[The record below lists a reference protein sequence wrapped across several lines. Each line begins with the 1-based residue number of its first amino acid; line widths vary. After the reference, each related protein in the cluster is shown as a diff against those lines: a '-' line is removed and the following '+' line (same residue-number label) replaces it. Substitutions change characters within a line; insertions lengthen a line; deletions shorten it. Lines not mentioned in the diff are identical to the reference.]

1 MHLDASTAAGLI
13 NSFQDCHILVVG
25 DLMLDRFVDGT
36 VTRISPEA
44 PVPVL
49 SQSRCQ
55 QMPGGAANVACNLA
69 QLGAQVTLIGVCGD
83 DAAASDLAA
92 ELSHF
97 PTITFLPVAVA
108 GRPTSLKTRYR
119 ASGQQILRVDD
130 EMTSAIDAGAQQTL
144 CETASGVITS
154 ADMLVL
160 SDYAKGCLPETVIR
174 QLIDAARA
182 AKKLIVADPKVTDLS
197 VYADVDI
204 LTPNLQELSKSAGTS
219 LTEIDTIGA
228 TATRLAK
235 THHIGT
241 IMTTL
246 SARGI
251 LASSADGTQFHD
263 PAKTRDVFDVSG
275 AGDTVVA
282 VISAAIAS
290 GAHLEAA
297 VALAN
302 HAAGV
307 AVSKSGTAIVTPG
320 EILAYMPLS
329 NPLTEPASLA
339 TLCQNWRSAG
349 DKIAFANGC
358 FDLLHPGHI
367 SLLRLAAKTAD
378 RLIIGLNSDASVRRL
393 KGDSRPLQ
401 SADKRAAALAAFD
414 MVDAVTIF
422 DEDTPQN
429 LIALLQPDFIV
440 KGGDYKP
447 DDVVG
452 SDIVK
457 KRGGK
462 VVIVPTLAT
471 YSTSKLV
478 KNL

>member
-97 PTITFLPVAVA
+97 KTITFLPIAVA

-219 LTEIDTIGA
+219 LAEIDTIGA

-241 IMTTL
+241 ILTTL

-367 SLLRLAAKTAD
+367 SLLRHAAKTAD
-378 RLIIGLNSDASVRRL
+378 RLIIGVNSDASVRRL

-401 SADKRAAALAAFD
+401 SADKRAAAVAAFD

-447 DDVVG
+447 DEVVG

>member
-1 MHLDASTAAGLI
+1 MPANAG
-13 NSFQDCHILVVG
+13 
-25 DLMLDRFVDGT
+25 
-36 VTRISPEA
+36 
-44 PVPVL
+44 
-49 SQSRCQ
+49 RCGQ
-55 QMPGGAANVACNLA
+55 CGVQPCPAWRK
-69 QLGAQVTLIGVCGD
+69 VTLIGACGD

-97 PTITFLPVAVA
+97 PTITFLPVPVA

-251 LASSADGTQFHD
+251 LASSANGTQFHD

-367 SLLRLAAKTAD
+367 SLLRHAAKTAD

>member
-1 MHLDASTAAGLI
+1 MHLDTPSAASLF
-13 NSFQDCHILVVG
+13 NSFLDCNILVVG
-25 DLMLDRFVDGT
+25 DLILDRFVDGT

-44 PVPVL
+44 PIPVL

-69 QLGAQVTLIGVCGD
+69 QLGAQVTLIGACGD
-83 DAAASDLAA
+83 DATASDLTA
-92 ELSHF
+92 ELNEF
-97 PTITFLPVAVA
+97 PTITYMPLTIA

-130 EMTSAIDAGAQQTL
+130 EMTDAIDAGAQQTL
-144 CETASGVITS
+144 FEIASSVMS
-154 ADMLVL
+154 SVDMLVL
-160 SDYAKGCLPETVIR
+160 SDYAKGGLAKPVIR
-174 QLIDAARA
+174 ELIAAARG

-204 LTPNLQELSKSAGTS
+204 LTPNLQELSKSAGTN
-219 LTEIDTIGA
+219 LVELDTIGTA
-228 TATRLAK
+228 ATRLAK
-235 THHIGT
+235 TQNIGT
-241 IMTTL
+241 IITTMN
-246 SARGI
+246 ARGI
-251 LASSADGTQFHD
+251 LASSANAKQFHD

-320 EILAYMPLS
+320 EILADMPLS
-329 NPLTEPASLA
+329 NSVIGPAELA
-339 TLCQNWRSAG
+339 TLCKNWRSAG
-349 DKIAFANGC
+349 NKITFANGC

-367 SLLRLAAKTAD
+367 NLLRFAANTAD
-378 RLIIGLNSDASVRRL
+378 KLIIGLNSDASTRRI
-393 KGDSRPLQ
+393 KGESRPLQ
-401 SADKRAAALAAFD
+401 SADKRASALAAFD
-414 MVDAVTIF
+414 IVDAVTIF

-429 LIALLQPDFIV
+429 LIALLQPDYIV

-462 VVIVPTLAT
+462 VVIAPTLAS
-471 YSTSKLV
+471 YSTTKIV

>member
-13 NSFQDCHILVVG
+13 NSLQDCHILVVG

-69 QLGAQVTLIGVCGD
+69 QLGAQVTLIGACGD

-92 ELSHF
+92 EVSHF

-130 EMTSAIDAGAQQTL
+130 EITSAIDAGAQQTL

-174 QLIDAARA
+174 QLIVVARA
-182 AKKLIVADPKVTDLS
+182 GKKLIVADPKVTDLS
-197 VYADVDI
+197 VFADVDI

-263 PAKTRDVFDVSG
+263 PAKTRDVYDVSG

-329 NPLTEPASLA
+329 SPLTEPASLA
-339 TLCQNWRSAG
+339 TLCQNWRIAG

-367 SLLRLAAKTAD
+367 SLLRHAAKTAD
-378 RLIIGLNSDASVRRL
+378 RLVIGLNSDASVRRL
-393 KGDSRPLQ
+393 KGNSRPLQ

-422 DEDTPQN
+422 DEETPQN

-447 DDVVG
+447 GDVVG

>member
-1 MHLDASTAAGLI
+1 MLLDASTVAGLF
-13 NSFQDCHILVVG
+13 NSFQDCHVVVVG
-25 DLMLDRFVDGT
+25 DLMLDRFVDGN

-69 QLGAQVTLIGVCGD
+69 QLGAQVTLIGACGD
-83 DAAASDLAA
+83 DIAASDLAI
-92 ELSHF
+92 ELRNF
-97 PTITFLPVAVA
+97 PNITFLPIPIN
-108 GRPTSLKTRYR
+108 GRQTSLKTRFR
-119 ASGQQILRVDD
+119 ATGQQILRVDD
-130 EMTSAIDAGAQQTL
+130 EVTSAIDSTAQQTL
-144 CETASGVITS
+144 CETVKSVIAS
-154 ADMLVL
+154 ANMLVL
-160 SDYAKGCLPETVIR
+160 SDYAKGCLPAKLVR
-174 QLIDAARA
+174 QLISAAKA
-182 AKKLIVADPKVTDLS
+182 AKKLIAADPKVADLS

-204 LTPNLQELSKSAGTS
+204 LTPNLQELSISAGTK
-219 LTEIDTIGA
+219 LTELDTIGA

-235 THHIGT
+235 THRIGT
-241 IMTTL
+241 IVTTL

-251 LASSADGTQFHD
+251 LASSADGTKFYD
-263 PAKTRDVFDVSG
+263 PARTRDVFDVSG

-282 VISAAIAS
+282 VISAAVAS
-290 GAHLEAA
+290 NANLEEA

-302 HAAGV
+302 HAASV
-307 AVSKSGTAIVTPG
+307 SVSKSGTAFVTPG
-320 EILAYMPLS
+320 EILAYMPLT
-329 NPLTEPASLA
+329 NPLTKPASLA
-339 TLCQNWRSAG
+339 SLCKNWRRTG

-367 SLLRLAAKTAD
+367 SLLRCAAKTAD
-378 RLIIGLNSDASVRRL
+378 RLIIGLNSDASVRRV
-393 KGDSRPLQ
+393 KGNNRPLQ
-401 SADKRAAALAAFD
+401 SVDKRATALAAFD
-414 MVDAVTIF
+414 MVDAVTVF
-422 DEDTPQN
+422 EQDTPQS

-440 KGGDYKP
+440 KGGDYNP

-452 SDIVK
+452 SEIVK

-462 VVIVPTLAT
+462 VIIAPTRAT

>member
-1 MHLDASTAAGLI
+1 MHLEASIAAGLF

-49 SQSRCQ
+49 SQSKCQ

-69 QLGAQVTLIGVCGD
+69 QLGAQVTLIGACGD
-83 DAAASDLAA
+83 DAAATDLAA
-92 ELSHF
+92 ELHQF
-97 PTITFLPVAVA
+97 PTISFLPVTIA

-130 EMTSAIDAGAQQTL
+130 EMTMAIDTSAQQTL
-144 CETASGVITS
+144 CEMARPILAGV
-154 ADMLVL
+154 DMLVL
-160 SDYAKGCLPETVIR
+160 SDYAKGCLPEPAIR
-174 QLIDAARA
+174 QLIDTAKA
-182 AKKLIVADPKVTDLS
+182 AKKLIVADPKLADLS
-197 VYADVDI
+197 VYRDVDI
-204 LTPNLQELSKSAGTS
+204 LTPNIHELSKAAGTS
-219 LTEIDTIGA
+219 LTDIGQIGA
-228 TATRLAK
+228 AASTLAT
-235 THHIGT
+235 THNIGT

-251 LASSADGTQFHD
+251 LASSAQGTQFHD
-263 PAKTRDVFDVSG
+263 PARTRDVFDVSG

-282 VISAAIAS
+282 VISATMAS
-290 GAHLEAA
+290 GAPLETA

-320 EILAYMPLS
+320 EILAYMPLTK
-329 NPLTEPASLA
+329 PLTEAALLA
-339 TLCQNWRSAG
+339 GLCQDWRRAG

-367 SLLRLAAKTAD
+367 SLLRHAAKAAD

-393 KGDSRPLQ
+393 KGDTRPLQ

-414 MVDAVTIF
+414 MVDAVTVF

-462 VVIVPTLAT
+462 VMIVPTLAT

-478 KNL
+478 NNL

>member
-1 MHLDASTAAGLI
+1 MSLDSPTAASLI
-13 NSFQDCHILVVG
+13 NKFLDCHITVVG
-25 DLMLDRFVDGT
+25 DLMLDRFIDGN

-49 SQSRCQ
+49 SQSKCQ

-69 QLGAQVTLIGVCGD
+69 QLGTKVTLIGACGD
-83 DAAASDLAA
+83 DAAASDLAE

-97 PTITFLPVAVA
+97 STITYLPIPIA
-108 GRPTSLKTRYR
+108 GRPTSIKTRYR

-130 EMTSAIDAGAQQTL
+130 EITSAIDSIAQQEL
-144 CETASGVITS
+144 CTTARNVIANT
-154 ADMLVL
+154 DMLIL
-160 SDYAKGCLPETVIR
+160 SDYAKGCLPKALIR
-174 QLIDAARA
+174 QLISTATA
-182 AKKLIVADPKVTDLS
+182 AKKLVVADPKMTDLS
-197 VYADVDI
+197 VYADVNI
-204 LTPNLQELSKSAGTS
+204 LTPNLQELSKSAGII
-219 LTEIDTIGA
+219 LKEFDTIGA
-228 TATRLAK
+228 TASRLAK
-235 THHIGT
+235 THNINT

-251 LASSADGTQFHD
+251 LASSPDGTQFHD

-290 GAHLEAA
+290 GASIKAA
-297 VALAN
+297 IALAN

-307 AVSKSGTAIVTPG
+307 AVSKLGTAVVTPG
-320 EILAYMPLS
+320 EILANLPVS
-329 NPLTEPASLA
+329 NSLIEPASLA
-339 TLCQNWRSAG
+339 KLCQSWRNAG
-349 DKIAFANGC
+349 NKIAFANGC

-367 SLLRLAAKTAD
+367 SLLRHSAKTAE
-378 RLIIGLNSDASVRRL
+378 RLIIGLNSDNSVRRL
-393 KGDSRPLQ
+393 KGQTRPLQ
-401 SADKRAAALAAFD
+401 SADKRAAALAAFG

-422 DEDTPQN
+422 EEDTPKK
-429 LIALLQPDFIV
+429 LITLLKPDFIV
-440 KGGDYKP
+440 KGGDYKL

-452 SDIVK
+452 SDLVK

-478 KNL
+478 KNH

>member
-290 GAHLEAA
+290 GARLEAA

-367 SLLRLAAKTAD
+367 SLLRHAAKTAD

-447 DDVVG
+447 DEVVG

>member
-1 MHLDASTAAGLI
+1 MHLDAPTAAGLI

-69 QLGAQVTLIGVCGD
+69 QLGAQVTLIGACGD

-154 ADMLVL
+154 VDMLVL

-367 SLLRLAAKTAD
+367 SLLRHAAKTAD

-440 KGGDYKP
+440 KGGDYMP

>member
-1 MHLDASTAAGLI
+1 MYIDASKAAGLLS
-13 NSFQDCHILVVG
+13 SFQDCHLLVVG
-25 DLMLDRFVDGT
+25 DLMLDRYVDGT

-69 QLGAQVTLIGVCGD
+69 QLGAKVTLIGACGD
-83 DAAASDLAA
+83 DLAASDLVE
-92 ELSHF
+92 ELSRF
-97 PTITFLPVAVA
+97 PTIRFLPIPIA

-119 ASGQQILRVDD
+119 ASGHQILRVDD
-130 EMTSAIDAGAQQTL
+130 EMTDAIEASAQQTL
-144 CETASGVITS
+144 IDTVSSAITS

-160 SDYAKGCLPETVIR
+160 SDYAKGGLPETVIR
-174 QLIDAARA
+174 QLIYA
-182 AKKLIVADPKVTDLS
+182 AKAAERLIVADPKVTNLS

-228 TATRLAK
+228 TATRLAE
-235 THHIGT
+235 THNIGT

-282 VISAAIAS
+282 VISAAISS
-290 GAHLEAA
+290 GADTEAA

-307 AVSKSGTAIVTPG
+307 AISKSGTAIVTPG

-329 NPLTEPASLA
+329 NTLTEPASLA
-339 TLCQNWRSAG
+339 NLCQNWRNAG
-349 DKIAFANGC
+349 DKIAFTNGC

-367 SLLRLAAKTAD
+367 SLLRHAAKTAD
-378 RLIIGLNSDASVRRL
+378 RLIVGLNSDASVRRL

-401 SADKRAAALAAFD
+401 PADKRGAALTAFD

-422 DEDTPQN
+422 DEDTPKN
-429 LIALLQPDFIV
+429 LITLLQPDFIV
-440 KGGDYKP
+440 KGGDYEP
-447 DDVVG
+447 DAVVG
-452 SDIVK
+452 SDIVRE
-457 KRGGK
+457 RGGK
-462 VVIVPTLAT
+462 VVIIPTLAT
-471 YSTSKLV
+471 YSTSNLI

>member
-13 NSFQDCHILVVG
+13 NSFHNCHILVVG
-25 DLMLDRFVDGT
+25 DLMLDRFVDGN

-49 SQSRCQ
+49 SQSKCL

-69 QLGAQVTLIGVCGD
+69 QLGVKVTLIGVCGD
-83 DAAASDLAA
+83 DTAGADLVA

-97 PTITFLPVAVA
+97 PTIKFIPIPIAD
-108 GRPTSLKTRYR
+108 RPTSLKTRYR
-119 ASGQQILRVDD
+119 ATGQQILRVDD
-130 EMTSAIDAGAQQTL
+130 EMTSAIDASAQQTV
-144 CETASGVITS
+144 CETASCVITTT
-154 ADMLVL
+154 DMLVL
-160 SDYAKGCLPETVIR
+160 SDYAKGCLPEPVVR
-174 QLIDAARA
+174 QLIGAARN
-182 AKKLIVADPKVTDLS
+182 AKKLIVADPKVTNLS
-197 VYADVDI
+197 VYAGVDI
-204 LTPNLQELSKSAGTS
+204 LTPNLQELSKSSGSNLAE
-219 LTEIDTIGA
+219 LDEIGS
-228 TATRLAK
+228 TASRLAK
-235 THHIGT
+235 THNIGS
-241 IMTTL
+241 IVTTL

-251 LASSADGTQFHD
+251 LASSADGTKFHD
-263 PAKTRDVFDVSG
+263 PARTREVFDVSG

-290 GAHLEAA
+290 GANLGTA

-320 EILAYMPLS
+320 EILAFMPTS
-329 NPLTEPASLA
+329 NPVIEAAPLA
-339 TLCQNWRSAG
+339 KLCQNWRRAG
-349 DKIAFANGC
+349 NKIAFTNGC
-358 FDLLHPGHI
+358 FDLLHPGHLC
-367 SLLRLAAKTAD
+367 LLRHAAETAD
-378 RLIIGLNSDASVRRL
+378 RLIIGLNSDASVRHL
-393 KGDSRPLQ
+393 KGNTRPLQ
-401 SADKRAAALAAFD
+401 SADKRAATLAAFD

-422 DEDTPQN
+422 EENTPQD

-447 DDVVG
+447 DDVIG

-457 KRGGK
+457 RRGGK
-462 VVIVPTLAT
+462 VVIVPTFAT

>member
-1 MHLDASTAAGLI
+1 MHLDTSTTASLI

-49 SQSRCQ
+49 GQSRCQ
-55 QMPGGAANVACNLA
+55 QMPGGAANVACNLD
-69 QLGAQVTLIGVCGD
+69 QLGAKVTLIGACGD
-83 DAAASDLAA
+83 DAAASDLAE
-92 ELSHF
+92 ELRHF
-97 PTITFLPVAVA
+97 PTITFLPLPII

-130 EMTSAIDAGAQQTL
+130 EITTAIDAGAQQKL
-144 CETASGVITS
+144 YNTASNAIAG

-160 SDYAKGCLPETVIR
+160 SDYAKGCLPETLIR
-174 QLIDAARA
+174 QLIDAAKA
-182 AKKLIVADPKVTDLS
+182 AKKLIVADPKLTNLS

-204 LTPNLQELSKSAGTS
+204 LTPNLQELSKSAGTR
-219 LTEIDTIGA
+219 LTGLDAIGA

-235 THHIGT
+235 THNIST

-282 VISAAIAS
+282 MVSAATAS

-297 VALAN
+297 VTLAN

-307 AVSKSGTAIVTPG
+307 AVSKSGTAIVSPG
-320 EILAYMPLS
+320 EILACMPLQ
-329 NPLTEPASLA
+329 NPLIDPSSLA

-349 DKIAFANGC
+349 NKIAFANGC

-367 SLLRLAAKTAD
+367 SLLRHASKTAD
-378 RLIIGLNSDASVRRL
+378 RLIIGLNSDASVSQL
-393 KGDSRPLQ
+393 KGNSRPLQ

-422 DEDTPQN
+422 DENTPQN
-429 LIALLQPDFIV
+429 LIALLQPDFIL
-440 KGGDYKP
+440 KGGDYNP

-452 SDIVK
+452 SEIVK

-471 YSTSKLV
+471 YSTSKLI

>member
-13 NSFQDCHILVVG
+13 NSFQDRHILVVG

-49 SQSRCQ
+49 SQSKCQ

-69 QLGAQVTLIGVCGD
+69 QLGTQVTLIGACGD

-92 ELSHF
+92 ELRQF
-97 PTITFLPVAVA
+97 PTITFLPVPIA

-130 EMTSAIDAGAQQTL
+130 ETTSAIDAGAQQTL
-144 CETASGVITS
+144 CETARSVIAN

-174 QLIDAARA
+174 QLIDAART

-219 LTEIDTIGA
+219 LTELDTIGT
-228 TATRLAK
+228 TATKLAK
-235 THHIGT
+235 THNIGT

-290 GAHLEAA
+290 GADIEAA

-329 NPLTEPASLA
+329 NPLTEPAALA

-349 DKIAFANGC
+349 DTIAFANGC

-367 SLLRLAAKTAD
+367 SLLRHAAKTAD

-429 LIALLQPDFIV
+429 LIALLQPDMIV

-478 KNL
+478 KHL